1 MKKYILIAGVNGA
14 GKSTLYD
21 QIAELHEM
29 PRINTDEILRAN
41 KGDWRSMRDVIL
53 AGKQAVNLME
63 DYLTKGLS
71 FNQETTLAGNK
82 IISTVQRAKT
92 LGYSVELHYVGVN
105 DVSIAIE
112 RVKQRVQNGG
122 HGIPEEDIV
131 RRYASSLE
139 NLQKIIPL
147 CNEIHYYDNSDIF
160 RKFAIYEDECLTRL
174 SDMTPEWY
182 EQLLPMMQRHVT
194 RAKNQKR
201 I

>member
-41 KGDWRSMRDVIL
+41 KGDWRSMRDIIQ
-53 AGKQAVNLME
+53 AGKQAVNLMNE
-63 DYLTKGLS
+63 YLEKGLS

-82 IISTVQRAKT
+82 VISTVQRAKT
-92 LGYSVELHYVGVN
+92 LGYSVELHYVGIN
-105 DVSIAIE
+105 DVNIAIE

-147 CNEIHYYDNSDIF
+147 CDEIHYYDNSDVF
-160 RKFAIYEDECLTRL
+160 RKFAIYEDEHLIRL
-174 SDMTPEWY
+174 ANLTPEWY
-182 EQLLPMMQRHVT
+182 EKLVPMMQQHVSHT
-194 RAKNQKR
+194 KGQKK